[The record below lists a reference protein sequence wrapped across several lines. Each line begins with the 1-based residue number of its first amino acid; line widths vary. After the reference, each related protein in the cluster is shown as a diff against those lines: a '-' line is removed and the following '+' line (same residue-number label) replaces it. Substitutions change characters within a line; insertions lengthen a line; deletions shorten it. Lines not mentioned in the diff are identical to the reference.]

1 MNSLALFRDYLIH
14 EKRYS
19 KNTSL
24 AYCKDV
30 ELLEKHFTQ
39 SDLEL
44 VDLDKDDLKDYLGA
58 LYSEITATSLHR
70 KIAAIRHFYLFLKK
84 REIIE
89 ENPSL
94 TLTCPKSASTLPGAL
109 TKEEMLQ
116 LIDFPF
122 KSDEKG
128 LRDRAIIELLYSSG
142 VRVGE
147 LVSVRIKDLDK
158 KNRTLNVFGKGKKQR
173 LLPVTK
179 QAVQSIDTYLL
190 KREGNK
196 DPNSIIFMNLKSKGL
211 TERGVQFVLDHIAR
225 AAGIFR
231 KVTPHMLRHSF
242 ATHFLENGMNLRYLQ
257 HLLGHSNLSTTEL
270 YTHLSIDH
278 LKNIYNKAHP
288 GSKKNRGNDV

>member
-1 MNSLALFRDYLIH
+1 MSSISLFRDYLIH

-19 KNTSL
+19 LNT
-24 AYCKDV
+24 AKGYCKDV
-30 ELLEKHFTQ
+30 ELLEKYF
-39 SDLEL
+39 LESGMEL
-44 VDLDKDDLKDYLGA
+44 NDLDKDDLKDYLGA
-58 LYSEITATSLHR
+58 IFSEVTATSLHR
-70 KIAAIRHFYLFLKK
+70 KVAAIRHFYSFLTK

-89 ENPSL
+89 ENPAL
-94 TLTCPKSASTLPGAL
+94 TLTCPKNTSTLPGAL
-109 TKEEMLQ
+109 TKEEMLL

-147 LVSVRIKDLDK
+147 LVSLKIKDLDK
-158 KNRTLNVFGKGKKQR
+158 RDRTLNVLGKGKKER

-179 QAVQSIDTYLL
+179 QAVSSIDTYLL

-196 DPNSIIFMNLKSKGL
+196 EPNAIIFMNLKGKGL
-211 TERGVQFVLDHIAR
+211 TERGVQYILDHIAR
-225 AAGIFR
+225 EAGIFR

-257 HLLGHSNLSTTEL
+257 HLLGHSNLSTTEI
-270 YTHLSIDH
+270 YTHLSIDQ
-278 LKNIYNKAHP
+278 LKKVYNKAHP
-288 GSKKNRGNDV
+288 GSKKGEKDV